1 MAYTPSEFK
10 NYILRN
16 RKDFIALSKLQ
27 DRELGRLYIQ
37 FAEYAKLE
45 ADKIVNT
52 EGLTYATK
60 QKLISQLL
68 RRAADLTDDFKGV
81 LDKALIDS
89 ADLGKEVSKVIMEKY
104 QMRLAGVGVDV
115 DFAKLTYSIPDDV
128 VKLAYSRI
136 WNDGLKLSDRI
147 WTLNRRTNGELNRI
161 IMEELA
167 VGRSASSKI
176 LESRLNS
183 LLNPDRRFIR
193 TSLHGRNVSFDAAR
207 LLRSERAVAFREA
220 DRMAS
225 LANPGNVGV
234 KWITSTRPCQI
245 CIDLSQADDFG
256 LGAGVYPA
264 GEVPTIPHPQC
275 MCTTYEV
282 TLSSAQLANNWVEWM
297 RDKSSHPELSQWYEN
312 VYRKVA

>member
-89 ADLGKEVSKVIMEKY
+89 AGLGKEVSKVIMEKY
-104 QMRLAGVGVDV
+104 QMRLAGVGIDV

-136 WNDGLKLSDRI
+136 WSDGLKLSDRI

-167 VGRSASSKI
+167 AGRSASSKI

-225 LANPGNVGV
+225 LANPGNIGV
-234 KWITSTRPCQI
+234 KWITSTRPCQT
-245 CIDLSQADDFG
+245 CIDISQADDFG

-275 MCTTYEV
+275 MCTTYEIC
-282 TLSSAQLANNWVEWM
+282 LSSSKLTSDWIAFM
-297 RDKSSHPELSQWYEN
+297 RDKDSQPYLKKWYNE